1 MTTYAAPLQHS
12 ALEGDAGYAYVF
24 GPGARRRFYDSL
36 DVAMA
41 GIVELVGDAAS
52 SGSDVIRVLD
62 VGNIGWNLAMTAL
75 ATETDTVPDSQ
86 PVTGYTSLTV
96 APYGIGHSE
105 TLFASVLMRPDVR
118 SAIGIDAQLER
129 MPEVWGA
136 TIRSLVCTVGGAF
149 SSSVGSATAAL
160 TMDDMLDL
168 VELRT
173 ATMGADQPFG
183 VVLHGTQVN
192 QLRRSA
198 QAHPNFQEAVIDF
211 AATTDTLQTANQI
224 GNLFGLGMSALK
236 TNDVITSGGA
246 YKGFGMTRGGI
257 GWGRASTAM
266 LSASQIRQ
274 QIVAVLPEFGVV
286 LTAPDMSG
294 NGSRK
299 VEGRAFIG
307 AAAGSSSVYLQRVVQ
322 SVTE

>member
-12 ALEGDAGYAYVF
+12 ALEGDAGFAYVF
-24 GPGARRRFYDSL
+24 GPRVLRRFYDSL

-41 GIVELVGDAAS
+41 GVVELVGDAAA

-62 VGNIGWNLAMTAL
+62 VGNIGFNLTMTAL
-75 ATETDTVPDSQ
+75 ATETDSVPDSQ
-86 PVTGYTSLTV
+86 PTTGYTSLTV

-105 TLFASVLMRPDVR
+105 TLFGSVLMRPDVAA
-118 SAIGIDAQLER
+118 AIGLDAQLAR
-129 MPEVWGA
+129 IPEVWGA
-136 TIRSLVCTVGGAF
+136 TIRGLVCTAGGAF
-149 SSSVGSATAAL
+149 SSAVGSATL
-160 TMDDMLDL
+160 PLSMDDMLDL

-183 VVLHGTQVN
+183 AVLHGTQVN

-198 QAHPNFQEAVIDF
+198 QAHPNFQEAVLDF
-211 AATTDTLQTANQI
+211 AATNGAMQATNQI
-224 GNLFGLGMSALK
+224 GDLFGLGMSALK

-257 GWGRASTAM
+257 GWGRASTGM
-266 LSASQIRQ
+266 LSASAVNR

-286 LTAPDMSG
+286 ITEPNMSG

-299 VEGRAFIG
+299 IEARAFIG
-307 AAAGSSSVYLQRVVQ
+307 VAAGSSSVYLQRVIQ

>member
-1 MTTYAAPLQHS
+1 MTSYAAPLQHS
-12 ALEGDAGYAYVF
+12 ALEGDTGYSYVF
-24 GPGARRRFYDSL
+24 GPGVRRRFFDSL

-41 GIVELVGDAAS
+41 GVVELYGDAAAT
-52 SGSDVIRVLD
+52 GSDVIRVLD
-62 VGNIGWNLAMTAL
+62 VGNIGFNLTMTAL
-75 ATETDTVPDSQ
+75 ATETDSVPDSQ

-118 SAIGIDAQLER
+118 GAIGIDAQLNR
-129 MPEVWGA
+129 IPEVWGA
-136 TIRSLVCTVGGAF
+136 TLRGLVCTAGGAF
-149 SSSVGSATAAL
+149 SSAVGTATLPL

-198 QAHPNFQEAVIDF
+198 QAHPNFQEAVLDF
-211 AATTDTLQTANQI
+211 AATNMMQTENQI

-257 GWGRASTAM
+257 GWGRASTGM
-266 LSASQIRQ
+266 LNASAVNRH
-274 QIVAVLPEFGVV
+274 IVATLPEFGVV
-286 LTAPDMSG
+286 ITEPDMSG

-299 VEGRAFIG
+299 IEARAFIG
-307 AAAGSSSVYLQRVVQ
+307 VAAGSSSVYLQRVIQ

>member
-1 MTTYAAPLQHS
+1 MTSYAAPLQHS
-12 ALEGDAGYAYVF
+12 ALEGDTGYSYVF
-24 GPGARRRFYDSL
+24 GPGVRRRFFDSL
-36 DVAMA
+36 DVAMS
-41 GIVELVGDAAS
+41 GVVELYGDAAAT
-52 SGSDVIRVLD
+52 GSDVIRVLD
-62 VGNIGWNLAMTAL
+62 VGNIGFNLTMTAL
-75 ATETDTVPDSQ
+75 ATETDSVPDSQ

-118 SAIGIDAQLER
+118 GAIGIDAQLNR
-129 MPEVWGA
+129 IPEVWGA
-136 TIRSLVCTVGGAF
+136 TLRGLVCTAGGAF
-149 SSSVGSATAAL
+149 SSAVGTATLPL

-198 QAHPNFQEAVIDF
+198 QAHPNFQEAVLDF
-211 AATTDTLQTANQI
+211 AATNMMQTENQI

-257 GWGRASTAM
+257 GWGRASTGM
-266 LSASQIRQ
+266 LNASAVNRH
-274 QIVAVLPEFGVV
+274 IVATLPEFGVV
-286 LTAPDMSG
+286 ITEPDMSG

-299 VEGRAFIG
+299 IEARAFIG
-307 AAAGSSSVYLQRVVQ
+307 VAAGSSSVYLQRVIQ

>member
-1 MTTYAAPLQHS
+1 MTSYAAPLQHS
-12 ALEGDAGYAYVF
+12 ALEGDTGYAYVF
-24 GPGARRRFYDSL
+24 GPGVRRRFFDSL
-36 DVAMA
+36 DVAMS
-41 GIVELVGDAAS
+41 GVVELYGDAAAT
-52 SGSDVIRVLD
+52 GSDVIRVLD
-62 VGNIGWNLAMTAL
+62 VGNIGFNLTMTAL
-75 ATETDTVPDSQ
+75 ATETDSVPDSQ

-118 SAIGIDAQLER
+118 GAIGIDAQLNR
-129 MPEVWGA
+129 IPEVWGA
-136 TIRSLVCTVGGAF
+136 TLRGLVCTAGGAF
-149 SSSVGSATAAL
+149 SSAVGTATLPL

-198 QAHPNFQEAVIDF
+198 QAHPNFQEAVLDF
-211 AATTDTLQTANQI
+211 AATNMMQTENQI

-257 GWGRASTAM
+257 GWGRASTGM
-266 LSASQIRQ
+266 LNASAVNRH
-274 QIVAVLPEFGVV
+274 IVATLPEFGVV
-286 LTAPDMSG
+286 ITEPDMSG

-299 VEGRAFIG
+299 IEARAFIG
-307 AAAGSSSVYLQRVVQ
+307 VAAGSSSVYLQRVIQ